1 MPDILNNRLLIRR
14 ITSVKAIRN
23 TQRDLIGYK
32 AECNHSVPPETKVFP
47 LSQWG
52 SIAYELAE
60 DWALNHK
67 CRGDY
72 NHSAI
77 AETMKEIVSA
87 PTRKLH
93 SVVTTVGK

>member
-1 MPDILNNRLLIRR
+1 MAEKITPNRLLIRR
-14 ITSVKAIRN
+14 ITSLRVIKNHAN
-23 TQRDLIGYK
+23 DVVGYK
-32 AECNHSVPPETKVFP
+32 AECNHNSPPEVKVFP

-52 SIAYELAE
+52 GIAFELAE

-77 AETMKEIVSA
+77 AQTLREIASA

-93 SVVTTVGK
+93 SVIGK